1 MPDSY
6 KLGVSKIFFWILFW
20 LTWPSEGFFNTSLSI
35 SPAEQCQPLEIEIK
49 FVLNTTLDV
58 GDSIYIKT
66 PGLTSGACENEEG
79 GDLDLVYYTSSN
91 IPDDTFTANFYEGTV
106 ADQYNSSYIQ
116 LYLENNNLNVT
127 SRDGKPY
134 KIYIDKQ
141 SQLKVNCLFSTA
153 EIKTD
158 ASSYNSQ
165 PYQVFDE
172 LLTTVTGAGCYITD
186 TLLDFTP
193 SQPGKNTK
201 INISFVPAFPMTEG
215 DLVTVNLGGF
225 TTGNLSTNGSD
236 LSMGAVVFASGYNP
250 LFGGQWTEG
259 EFVSQEMGFYNS
271 TLRVTLLNTSYA
283 AGDTVSIIV
292 ARSTGIR
299 AQCGID
305 GATPHWWLK
314 VEAAAANTSL
324 TYFDTTEAVGPGCRH
339 LSYCSD
345 AGTCDY
351 CLQKC
356 TCYEG
361 FGATTDIA
369 DIDISLDCSE
379 KVCPAGPA
387 FGHLPASSTDGH
399 APRECSAAGA
409 CNRNT
414 GECLC
419 FTGWWG
425 RACERHECPSSEGI
439 ACSGHGRCFK
449 MKDLAKFSDAMP
461 LSNRN
466 TSNATIEYW
475 GMDADGTLADS
486 VWDAEMGSGCV
497 CDSSWEVG
505 LESNQTQAAEW
516 FGPACELRRCPS
528 GDDPMTSE
536 IDEEDCEGVAAA
548 GGRGVGKEGNRCHHE
563 CAGRGTCDYT
573 AGLCSCF
580 PGFYG
585 HNCALKDP
593 YNS

>member
-1 MPDSY
+1 
-6 KLGVSKIFFWILFW
+6 
-20 LTWPSEGFFNTSLSI
+20 
-35 SPAEQCQPLEIEIK
+35 
-49 FVLNTTLDV
+49 
-58 GDSIYIKT
+58 
-66 PGLTSGACENEEG
+66 
-79 GDLDLVYYTSSN
+79 
-91 IPDDTFTANFYEGTV
+91 
-106 ADQYNSSYIQ
+106 
-116 LYLENNNLNVT
+116 
-127 SRDGKPY
+127 
-134 KIYIDKQ
+134 
-141 SQLKVNCLFSTA
+141 
-153 EIKTD
+153 
-158 ASSYNSQ
+158 
-165 PYQVFDE
+165 
-172 LLTTVTGAGCYITD
+172 
-186 TLLDFTP
+186 
-193 SQPGKNTK
+193 
-201 INISFVPAFPMTEG
+201 MTEG

-283 AGDTVSIIV
+283 AGEIV

-548 GGRGVGKEGNRCHHE
+548 GGRGVGKEGNGATTSARAAARATTPRACARASPGSTAKLCLE
-563 CAGRGTCDYT
+563 GPLQLVVRTARAGEGRGSSQGQGGVVVAWAGAGRWGILIYPQEICGHALEEEGTAASPLLLASSGVCPLSSPVKKIMLGY
-573 AGLCSCF
+573 
-580 PGFYG
+580 
-585 HNCALKDP
+585 
-593 YNS
+593 